1 MKKLIG
7 ILLSVFFFLTLM
19 PNALADNAV
28 IKIVSAPRQT
38 FTGEFRND
46 SLAQELTPSGR
57 LGLLVYVPTSRAKTW
72 VIDPALIDE
81 VTAMTGDYKV
91 ANNAAPIGN
100 AIATNW
106 LIQLKKITSANDVIS
121 LAYGNPDVTLARRL
135 APSELKAYYA
145 FGKTQ
150 METFLGRTVRTSA
163 GTGLN
168 AGTSRITMTQRASY
182 SEARK
187 SLTRLSKVVSHPDVS
202 NLRMKLAQLLT
213 PTFDRRSR
221 EYFITSAQGAVA
233 AQVHRLRIN
242 PGKYQ
247 ITTEKANLP
256 VTVINQF
263 PVGVTINISML
274 AKNSRILVNDFS
286 NITLPPNSKTQLALA
301 AQVVAPGETT
311 IFAQITDSAATEI
324 VPFSILQLNATVI
337 DSRVTWFTTG
347 AAILLLLAAIAQSV
361 RRVRRGRT
369 SEI

>member
-7 ILLSVFFFLTLM
+7 LLLSVFFFLAPM
-19 PNALADNAV
+19 PNALAENAV
-28 IKIVSAPRQT
+28 VKIVSAPRQT

-57 LGLLVYVPTSRAKTW
+57 LGLLVYVPKSRSKTW
-72 VIDPALIDE
+72 VIDSALIDE
-81 VTAMTGDYKV
+81 VNAMTSDYKV
-91 ANNAAPIGN
+91 ANDAAPIGN

-106 LIQLKKITSANDVIS
+106 LMQLKKISSANDVIS

-145 FGKTQ
+145 FGKTRL
-150 METFLGRTVRTSA
+150 ETFLGRSVRSAA

-168 AGTSRITMTQRASY
+168 AGTSRITNAQRASY

-187 SLTRLSKVVSHPDVS
+187 ALTRLSRVVTHTDVS

-213 PTFDRRSR
+213 PTLDQRSR
-221 EYFITSAQGAVA
+221 EYFVTSAQGAVA
-233 AQVHRLRIN
+233 AQTHRLRIS

-263 PVGVTINISML
+263 PVDVVVSISML
-274 AKNSRILVNDFS
+274 AKNTRVMVVDFS

-311 IFAQITDSAATEI
+311 VFAQITDSEAAAI
-324 VPFSILQLNATVI
+324 VPPSILQLNATVI

-347 AAILLLLAAIAQSV
+347 AAILLLLAAVAQSV
-361 RRVRRGRT
+361 RRVRRGRA